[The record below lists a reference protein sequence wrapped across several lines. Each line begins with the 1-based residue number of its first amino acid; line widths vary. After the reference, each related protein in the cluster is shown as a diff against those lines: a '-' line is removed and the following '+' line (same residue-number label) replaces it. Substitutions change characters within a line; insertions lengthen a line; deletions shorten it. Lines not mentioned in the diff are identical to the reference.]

1 MAEIDQQHRNNAEDP
16 QDKNPHGASA
26 DSMESSGEKNTEQ
39 KGNSAKMESAP
50 MDSTSMDSTDSSSE
64 ADNSQDKD
72 TDKQDKDTEDQEEK
86 FQRLAAAAGLDE
98 EAIARLRAIGLDDE
112 QLEAVLAVAE
122 EHLLPLACALAEA
135 HDCENERAKLVRALG
150 GEQAW
155 QALAPELLRW
165 GKKSLP
171 SEVFAVLAA
180 SAEGIQAM
188 QRMRQA
194 QSEPSLI
201 SAEGAASGD
210 QATEEND
217 LRRLMADPA
226 YWSKR
231 DPALLARVREG
242 FRRLYPS

>member
-1 MAEIDQQHRNNAEDP
+1 MAETQQQNRKATEDA
-16 QDKNPHGASA
+16 QDEKMHGASADSSA
-26 DSMESSGEKNTEQ
+26 DSMESSDEKNTEQ
-39 KGNSAKMESAP
+39 KGNAASAES
-50 MDSTSMDSTDSSSE
+50 SQSSQSSSE
-64 ADNSQDKD
+64 EDNKEGEESQD
-72 TDKQDKDTEDQEEK
+72 ENAEEK

-98 EAIARLRAIGLDDE
+98 EAVARLRAIGLDDE

-135 HDCENERAKLVRALG
+135 HECENERGKLIRALG

-171 SEVFAVLAA
+171 PEVFAVLAA

-194 QSEPSLI
+194 ESEPSLI
-201 SAEGAASGD
+201 SAEGAANSS
-210 QATEEND
+210 QATEESD

-231 DPALLARVREG
+231 DPALLSRVREG